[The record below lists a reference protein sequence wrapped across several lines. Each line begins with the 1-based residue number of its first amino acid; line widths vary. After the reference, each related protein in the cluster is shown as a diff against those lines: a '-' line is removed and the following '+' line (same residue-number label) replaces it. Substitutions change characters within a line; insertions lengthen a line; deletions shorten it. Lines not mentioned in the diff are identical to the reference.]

1 MTATWAWKILLIRLI
16 PTFITWNTI
25 AILKKTKMKCA
36 PTVFDYNH
44 ACENGKHVNDFYV
57 PAKFRS
63 ALFKAGRS
71 LQDASNPIYKIQRLA
86 GDPFP
91 FNHEYHEDTVFDL
104 VVRCMDTTLLVTS
117 LKTLTLNI
125 CKASFDG
132 HTFRIPDPHKTFLVV
147 PR

>member
-1 MTATWAWKILLIRLI
+1 
-16 PTFITWNTI
+16 
-25 AILKKTKMKCA
+25 MKCA

-91 FNHEYHEDTVFDL
+91 FNHEYHEDTYSLWPCRAVDGYNIASNLLEDFDFEHL
-104 VVRCMDTTLLVTS
+104 Q
-117 LKTLTLNI
+117 
-125 CKASFDG
+125 G
-132 HTFRIPDPHKTFLVV
+132 
-147 PR
+147 

>member
-36 PTVFDYNH
+36 PTAFDYNQ

-71 LQDASNPIYKIQRLA
+71 LQDASNPIYKIQPLA

-91 FNHEYHEDTVFDL
+91 FNHEYHEDTY
-104 VVRCMDTTLLVTS
+104 S
-117 LKTLTLNI
+117 L
-125 CKASFDG
+125 
-132 HTFRIPDPHKTFLVV
+132 
-147 PR
+147 